1 VRRTLC
7 AFIVACLTGAFFAVP
22 ATPAKSSG
30 RAGEG
35 GIGDATV
42 VAVLDSGLEPYHWDF
57 LASKMPQATD
67 GDPSNDLPLDR
78 PPHTWIP
85 GFPSPG
91 KAFNSYGRLDLTLE
105 EKDPEAPV
113 ASLAAKDAETWA
125 GIKRSRPK
133 KLRYYWIPDTKVIG
147 TMTFNDDPES
157 LKGEPNSHGVGTTS
171 ASVGN
176 LHGTCPE
183 CLLLFINLGS
193 REDSEA
199 AIEWAMSQPWIDAIT
214 NSYGYSLAYRDRF
227 YSGSNVKAQRKASL
241 RGQTVFFSAGNGQAN
256 TFTVPNATLLS
267 SQEGPDWIVTVGAIS
282 PGEDNYYGDPLAT
295 SHHAS
300 YSGHGK
306 PADIASI
313 GLDYPSAYTSATVG
327 GTGTSG
333 FSGTSSSTPTI
344 AGIYARAL
352 WTARRA
358 MRGNSKVQRKGIV
371 STGRFECGK
380 ARPRCELG
388 DGSLTARELR
398 TRLFEGA
405 IHTEAGMTVSF
416 VTPGLPPIGEDEFLN
431 EGHGS
436 YFGRE
441 TGKLKDYLKE
451 FQRVVG
457 PMMGTMMPL
466 PRPEGERDWMI
477 VDSFCRQHIWGPWTG
492 GYYLED
498 KTELPGYDESYPA
511 RYLIQS
517 TCPGLQ
523 PPP

>member
-1 VRRTLC
+1 MRRTASVFVTAYL
-7 AFIVACLTGAFFAVP
+7 VALLAVP
-22 ATPAKSSG
+22 PSASAEAPR
-30 RAGEG
+30 RAGPG
-35 GIGDATV
+35 GVGDATV
-42 VAVLDSGLEPYHWDF
+42 VAVLDFGLEPYHWDF

-67 GDPSNDLPLDR
+67 GDPSNDLPLGR
-78 PPHTWIP
+78 PPHEWLP

-91 KAFNSYGRLDLTLE
+91 REFKSYGRLGLTLE
-105 EKDPEAPV
+105 EENPDAPV
-113 ASLAAKDAETWA
+113 AALAAKDAKKWA
-125 GIKRSRPK
+125 SVKQSTPDE
-133 KLRYYWIPDTKVIG
+133 LRYYWIPDTKVIG
-147 TMTFNDDPES
+147 AMTFVEDPES
-157 LKGEPNSHGVGTTS
+157 LKGEPGNHGVGTTS

-199 AIEWAMSQPWIDAIT
+199 AIEWAMEQPWIDAIT
-214 NSYGYSLAYRDRF
+214 NSYGFSLVYRDRF
-227 YSGSNVKAQRKASL
+227 YSGSNVKAQRKASR
-241 RGQTVFFSAGNGQAN
+241 RGQTIFFSAGNGQAN
-256 TFTVPNATLLS
+256 TFTVPNTTLLS

-282 PGEDNYYGDPLAT
+282 PGEDNYYGNSLAT

-313 GLDYPSAYTSATVG
+313 GLDYPTAYTSATVG

-344 AGIYARAL
+344 AGIYGRAL
-352 WTARRA
+352 WRARAA
-358 MRGNSKVQRKGIV
+358 MSGPSKVQRGGVV
-371 STGRFECGK
+371 SVGRLRCGK
-380 ARPRCELG
+380 LRPRCELG
-388 DGSLTARELR
+388 DGALTVEELR

-441 TGKLKDYLKE
+441 TGNLEDYLQE
-451 FQRVVG
+451 FGRVVG
-457 PMMGTMMPL
+457 PMMGTRKPL
-466 PRPEGERDWMI
+466 RRPAGEREWMT
-477 VDSFCRQHIWGPWTG
+477 VDSFCRQHIWGAWPS
-492 GYYLED
+492 GYYIEGE
-498 KTELPGYDESYPA
+498 TELPGYDASYPV
-511 RYLIQS
+511 RYLIES
-517 TCPGLQ
+517 TCPALQ